1 MKVSL
6 YIYIYIIV
14 YILCHM
20 FVFEVYT
27 KRMQKNYSWTK
38 EAISMNCIY
47 AYINIIIIHLY
58 KGRKWLGGNSW
69 LIGFLYVSWPSC
81 SWASRLIRFATYIEK
96 KKNVPYSENKICS
109 TIICKNYIQI
119 SNIPSPP
126 VCFTDIRHITNMY
139 IYNERNDKHIQ

>member
-1 MKVSL
+1 MSVGLTQETPKTEINLAVWKFPFI

-69 LIGFLYVSWPSC
+69 LIGFLYVSWPSY

-96 KKNVPYSENKICS
+96 KKKCTLYRKQNLFYYNLQELH
-109 TIICKNYIQI
+109 T
-119 SNIPSPP
+119 NI
-126 VCFTDIRHITNMY
+126 
-139 IYNERNDKHIQ
+139 